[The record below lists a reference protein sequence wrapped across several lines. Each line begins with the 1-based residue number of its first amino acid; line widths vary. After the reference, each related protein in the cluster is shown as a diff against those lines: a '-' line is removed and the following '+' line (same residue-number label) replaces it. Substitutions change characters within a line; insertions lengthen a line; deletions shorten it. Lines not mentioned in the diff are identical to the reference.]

1 MGRVSGRMPSRLRT
15 ERQQRAGQAAEEVGF
30 GTCRGE
36 RKANAAGGLDDTGG
50 DFKSHSPHHAAPSSR
65 PATTLE
71 ARAVFVWRLRLD
83 ESIFARKAIEHA
95 ADSTAQCYSCAKA
108 ATIAE

>member
-1 MGRVSGRMPSRLRT
+1 MPSRLRT
-15 ERQQRAGQAAEEVGF
+15 EREQRAGQAAEEVGF

-36 RKANAAGGLDDTGG
+36 RRRMRLVVSTTRAAI
-50 DFKSHSPHHAAPSSR
+50 FKSHSPHHAAPSSR